1 MGEIESS
8 DIGTPVALGI
18 TTSVSGPRNNCVSVH
33 KRNQQKQNNDM
44 KNITKMLA
52 LAGFLAVMSLGTG
65 SALAQRGNF
74 DPAQFRQMRLDRLKE
89 QMAVTDDAEW
99 KVLET
104 SIGKVMDAEQEVIS
118 GRFGGGRGGRG
129 NRGGGSTNNAT
140 GDQGSRRG
148 RGGFGTPSPE
158 AEALQTAID
167 GNASSD
173 AISAKLK
180 ALREANK
187 VKEEKLEQAQADL
200 RKLLTPRQEAV
211 AVLGGLLK

>member
-1 MGEIESS
+1 M
-8 DIGTPVALGI
+8 
-18 TTSVSGPRNNCVSVH
+18 
-33 KRNQQKQNNDM
+33 
-44 KNITKMLA
+44 TKMLA

-74 DPAQFRQMRLDRLKE
+74 DPAQFRQNRLDRYKE

-99 KVLET
+99 KVLEG
-104 SIGKVMDAEQEVIS
+104 SIGKVMDAEQEVMA
-118 GRFGGGRGGRG
+118 GRFGGFGRGGRG
-129 NRGGGSTNNAT
+129 GGGATGGGGTGGSGSTNNAS
-140 GDQGSRRG
+140 GRRGG
-148 RGGFGTPSPE
+148 RGGFGGTPSPE

-173 AISAKLK
+173 VISAKLK

-187 VKEEKLEQAQADL
+187 AKEEKLEQAQADL